1 MSFMED
7 ILKQNKPVWDKCIAT
22 LFVQDMK
29 DGKLPI
35 EDFKEYMI
43 QDSIYLKN
51 YARVYG
57 KAAYIF
63 ILNNKFKI
71 YLTIYIICYK
81 ILYHSSN

>member
-43 QDSIYLKN
+43 QDSIYFEKIMPVCM
-51 YARVYG
+51 ARQYTMR
-57 KAAYIF
+57 K
-63 ILNNKFKI
+63 
-71 YLTIYIICYK
+71 
-81 ILYHSSN
+81 H